1 MGLFDVH
8 AHLTHPKLAG
18 DVANVLTRARASGL
32 TTIITNGLNLED
44 NEAVLALATGSD
56 LVQAAFGCYPV
67 DAVMDELL
75 ADGFDYPRQ
84 PSAHRPEEALAW
96 ARAHAHE
103 AIAIGEIG
111 LDGYWVSEAYWPR
124 QEEVFRAFVQAALDL
139 DKPIILHSRKREARC
154 FAILQEMGVRR
165 ADFHCFGGRV
175 KLARRVAEA
184 GYHLSIPANARR
196 SQSFTRML
204 ETVPRSQ
211 LLLETDCPYLPPERD
226 QRNEPQ
232 YVAGTAAYAAEIWG
246 LEPGAAQA
254 QLEANF
260 TSLFGVAP

>member
-8 AHLTHPKLAG
+8 AHLTHPRLVNDTA
-18 DVANVLTRARASGL
+18 AVLARASDAGL
-32 TTIITNGLNLED
+32 TTVVSNGLNLED
-44 NEAVLALATGSD
+44 NQAVRALAASHD
-56 LVQAAFGCYPV
+56 IVAAAFGCYPV

-75 ADGFDYPRQ
+75 ADGFDYPRE
-84 PSAHRPEEALAW
+84 PSAYRPEEALDW
-96 ARAHAHE
+96 TREHADE

-111 LDGYWVSEAYWPR
+111 LDGYWVAEKHWAR
-124 QEEVFRAFVQAALDL
+124 QEAVFRAFVQAALDL

-184 GYHLSIPANARR
+184 GYYLSIPANARR

-204 ETVPRSQ
+204 ETVPPSQ

-226 QRNEPQ
+226 LRNEPC

-246 LEPGAAQA
+246 MGAAAAQA
-254 QLEANF
+254 QLQGNF
-260 TSLFGVAP
+260 QSLFGVAP

>member
-8 AHLTHPKLAG
+8 AHLTHPRLAA
-18 DVANVLTRARASGL
+18 DTAAVLARARDAGV
-32 TTIITNGLNLED
+32 TTIITNGLNYED
-44 NEAVLALATGSD
+44 NEAVRDLAAGSD
-56 LVQAAFGCYPV
+56 LVQAAFGLYPV

-75 ADGFDYPRQ
+75 ADGFDYPRE
-84 PSAHRPEEALAW
+84 PSQHRPEEALDW
-96 ARAHAHE
+96 TREHADE

-111 LDGYWVSEAYWPR
+111 LDGYWVEEKYLDR

-204 ETVPRSQ
+204 ETVPPGQ
-211 LLLETDCPYLPPERD
+211 ILLETDCPYLPPERD
-226 QRNEPQ
+226 MRNEPCF
-232 YVAGTAAYAAEIWG
+232 VAGTAAYAAEIWG
-246 LEPGAAQA
+246 MTTEEAQA
-254 QLEANF
+254 QLESNF
-260 TSLFGVAP
+260 AALFGVAP